1 MKIFKY
7 FVGSQKDYS
16 YEITHNN
23 FSFFTD
29 GWRYDD
35 SVGHKEQQCCREQCL
50 LQKLQAFSFCE
61 Y

>member
-35 SVGHKEQQCCREQCL
+35 SVGHKQ
-50 LQKLQAFSFCE
+50 
-61 Y
+61 